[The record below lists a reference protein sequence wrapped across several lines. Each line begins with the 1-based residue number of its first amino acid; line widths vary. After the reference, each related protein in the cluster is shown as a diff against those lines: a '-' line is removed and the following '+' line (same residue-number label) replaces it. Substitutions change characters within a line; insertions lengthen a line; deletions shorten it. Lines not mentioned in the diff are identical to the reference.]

1 MDYTKTAA
9 ESQVQ
14 DIRKLN
20 EEMKRR
26 IQPIESLMDRAKREK
41 FKKLQESQAADI
53 ERLNKEKQTKE
64 EKKAKTNQGN
74 TSPGLRPIN
83 YNQPK

>member
-41 FKKLQESQAADI
+41 FKKLQEIQ
-53 ERLNKEKQTKE
+53 EKANE
-64 EKKAKTNQGN
+64 EKKAMTNQGN